1 MLSCASPLC
10 FFIAYFY
17 CPSVLK
23 NSFGYS
29 TEQCIQQSFIIS
41 IFAMLSLTTIAF
53 VSFKIHPLAILRF
66 KFWIFFPFMFLTP
79 YLLTKSSS
87 AVFVVQFVTIVFSL
101 TITPA
106 YPILYKYIPVLK
118 RFTNASFIYALSRA
132 LTYIVTSFGV
142 IYITNIFSHYG
153 LWIIMIP
160 ISVGYYCGIGYFT
173 KLENVKVSNKVEVP
187 LAA

>member
-1 MLSCASPLC
+1 
-10 FFIAYFY
+10 
-17 CPSVLK
+17 
-23 NSFGYS
+23 
-29 TEQCIQQSFIIS
+29 
-41 IFAMLSLTTIAF
+41 
-53 VSFKIHPLAILRF
+53 
-66 KFWIFFPFMFLTP
+66 MFLVP
-79 YLLTKSSS
+79 GLLTRSPYS
-87 AVFVVQFVTIVFSL
+87 VFAVQFVSIVFSL

-118 RFTNASFIYALSRA
+118 RFTNASFIYAVSRA